1 MVWAWEEFRDVRN
14 LWANSSRSPST
25 LLRQEKHKGLPAC
38 LKNLPGALA
47 KELVRCQYSDE
58 LPFSL
63 RILPGWETNLK
74 D

>member
-1 MVWAWEEFRDVRN
+1 MVWAWEQFRDVRN

-25 LLRQEKHKGLPAC
+25 LLSKEKRKGFPRC

-47 KELVRCQYSDE
+47 KERMRCQDSDE

-63 RILPGWETNLK
+63 QILPGWETNLK